1 MFFDLGVRTGVS
13 MGVFPSELSWML
25 KLNIETSL
33 ESEGETP
40 FASGD
45 SSRLLERLLL

>member
-33 ESEGETP
+33 DSAGESP
-40 FASGD
+40 FPSE
-45 SSRLLERLLL
+45 RLLERLLL